1 MSQAKPLA
9 NTVYQ
14 VGVNQGVCK
23 RYGVTCGKTRMRIS
37 KTPALGNEPLCRK
50 QQ

>member
-14 VGVNQGVCK
+14 VGGNHVVCK
-23 RYGVTCGKTRMRIS
+23 PHRVSEVKPECVFRRRQH
-37 KTPALGNEPLCRK
+37 LGTNLFAAE